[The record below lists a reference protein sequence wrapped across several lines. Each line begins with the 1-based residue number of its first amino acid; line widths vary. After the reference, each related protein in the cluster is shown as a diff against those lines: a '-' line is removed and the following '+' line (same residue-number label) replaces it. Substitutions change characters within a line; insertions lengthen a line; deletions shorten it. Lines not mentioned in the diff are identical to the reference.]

1 MTDVTIVGGGPVG
14 ATLALGLVDS
24 GLQVTVLEARETPD
38 QPGDPRAIAL
48 SEGSR
53 LILQRL
59 GVWARIEHH
68 ATPIRT
74 IHISQKNRLGRSV
87 LRAEES
93 GHDALGYVV
102 GYAELATAID
112 QTLQKSGIEVLR
124 GARATGLVP
133 EREACIVQFEHAGSL
148 HSHHAALAVIA
159 DGGRSL
165 ENLPSLSRK
174 IHEYDQN
181 AVVARIETELPHHG
195 VAYER
200 FTPDGPVALLPWGER
215 TYALVWTAKPARAEA
230 LCKLDQASFLE
241 QFHSHFGDRAGGF
254 TSVSGRAAFPLKLA
268 WVRPATAPHLA
279 VIGNAAQT
287 LHPVA
292 GQGFNLGLRDAWELA
307 GLIRS
312 TPMQHLGGEL
322 MLKKYRATRRM
333 DTGGGML
340 FTDFLV
346 RAFSNDWPGFGM
358 ARGMGLTALEL
369 CAPAR
374 SFVTRKMSL
383 GARG

>member
-14 ATLALGLVDS
+14 ATLALGLAGS
-24 GLQVTVLEARETPD
+24 GLQVTVLEARENLD

-59 GVWARIEHH
+59 GVWASLEQH

-74 IHISQKNRLGRSV
+74 IHISQKKRLGRSV

-102 GYAELATAID
+102 GYTELAAAID
-112 QTLQKSGIEVLR
+112 QALQASGVEVLR
-124 GARATGLVP
+124 GALATAVTP
-133 EREACIVQFEHAGSL
+133 ESDACCVQFKHAGTVRSR
-148 HSHHAALAVIA
+148 HSALAVIA

-165 ENLPSLSRK
+165 ETVPGLSRQV
-174 IHEYDQN
+174 HEYGQC
-181 AVVARIETELPHHG
+181 AVAARMEAELPHQG

-215 TYALVWTAKPARAEA
+215 AYALVWTATPVRAEA
-230 LCKLDQASFLE
+230 LCKLDQAEFLE
-241 QFHSHFGDRAGGF
+241 QFHSHFGDRAGRFIGV
-254 TSVSGRAAFPLKLA
+254 TGRAAFPLKLA
-268 WVRPATAPHLA
+268 WVRPVTAPHLA
-279 VIGNAAQT
+279 AIGNAAQT

-292 GQGFNLGLRDAWELA
+292 GQGFNLGVRDAWELA
-307 GLIRS
+307 RLIRA
-312 TPMQHLGGEL
+312 TPDVGSEG
-322 MLKKYRATRRM
+322 MLRQYRATRRM

-346 RAFSNDWPGFGM
+346 RAFSNDWPGLGIL
-358 ARGMGLTALEL
+358 RGMGLTALEL